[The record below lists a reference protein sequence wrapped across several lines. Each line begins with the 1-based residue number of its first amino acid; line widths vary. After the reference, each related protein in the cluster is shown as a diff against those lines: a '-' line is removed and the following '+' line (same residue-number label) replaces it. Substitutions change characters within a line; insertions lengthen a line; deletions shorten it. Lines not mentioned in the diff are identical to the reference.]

1 MTSPDQVDAPRFE
14 RRVTAGTISRVD
26 VIVPYFN
33 HGPFIEDCVASA
45 RSQSHSVD
53 RIIVVDDGSTD
64 GYSLEVLQALEAVG
78 SIEVIR
84 QPNQG
89 PSAARN
95 RGVAAST
102 ADAVVFLDG
111 DDLLT
116 PNHVEVGL
124 AALASANDSVGF
136 AYPDQ
141 QCFGTLD
148 DLAVMPPYNLYLLAN
163 RNYCGTSMVDMAVF
177 AAGHQFRE
185 DLRHGHEDWE
195 FFLRLGLLGI
205 YGTDFHGAPV
215 CWRRWGYSRSDG
227 INHRSGVYAG
237 ELREL
242 HPELF
247 EPRRM
252 IELKRVWSPALS
264 VVLAGHE
271 GRELTSAM
279 ARQTCDD
286 YEFVESRPYP
296 HVRGRW
302 VLLLDI
308 SSPANDAAKGLLEQ
322 PDLVER
328 ILRSALEMP
337 RGSALRLIG
346 GRPEGASARWQ
357 ELSGA
362 ESGLT
367 VGVVVEG
374 RRYEE
379 WLSSPPDADGENGQR
394 IQSQMTALIGVP
406 EAGQQYRWV
415 GDGRRP
421 VRPSPR
427 ADQNRTAALP
437 PPQGVTGHEA
447 TATDAGADRAE
458 RSELTKQLEESFEQ
472 ERAARWA
479 AVPLFFTAEGV
490 RRSPEPPGGY
500 EDAAEALSSRA
511 WDTWAPSFTARLDLV
526 VDHVGH
532 GLLEITY
539 DVEPSDHR
547 TSPAGLRVSLGRL
560 WTRKFPG
567 TMALYARTDVYTH
580 RVTYRLSDGPPES
593 DHEARLG
600 YVATEPLSDMVSL
613 AHQIELAV
621 AGLESVFESLTPPII
636 DIPDLGVFLEPARG
650 GNVLP
655 LQAVVRGRLAPWLY
669 GAGGLGTSLYELTLH
684 GGRTRYATHPDA
696 PIAHP
701 DVARPIALV
710 IGELGPVRP
719 DRPAPVLQEVQNADG
734 TGTAYVTGPV
744 SPDEPGQAA
753 GPPIGTF
760 ATDPGTSAPLVR
772 LHPEPP
778 LAPPPAEPGH
788 RLAIDW
794 KPLVRAGY
802 VVEGVVGYVWQ
813 PEPNQA
819 PLYCWDTEDGR
830 ERLLTLGE
838 PPQGDRS
845 RWHFQGTFGLAWQP
859 HAARHGLVNLWE
871 LRLDDRVTYAID
883 PSEFEA
889 MGYACVRVIARV
901 PLRRRP
907 GSIPLWRT
915 GPTDEL
921 RWRFT
926 TCPDEGAD
934 DGFVRQ
940 GMICFLDP
948 AHPQPADDAAVNGL
962 GDIDLA
968 KEIARGPVPF
978 GTPIYRLTGGQGRA
992 LRPSGY
998 LPVALDAIVE
1008 EVAGYLPP
1016 EDYGV
1021 RQLPIGAA
1029 RPLEAET
1036 TSPPAVGP
1044 VGDAAPLPT
1053 RRLVEP
1059 LLRRAVT
1066 YLPDDA
1072 RRALSAGWRR
1082 WNPGGRPS
1090 S

>member
-1 MTSPDQVDAPRFE
+1 MTSPDQIDAPRFQ
-14 RRVTAGTISRVD
+14 RRVKAGAISRVD
-26 VIVPYFN
+26 VIIPYFN

-64 GYSLEVLQALEAVG
+64 GYSLEILQDLEDAG

-89 PSAARN
+89 PSVARN

-111 DDLLT
+111 DDMLT

-124 AALASANDSVGF
+124 AALASADDSVGF

-205 YGTDFHGAPV
+205 YGTDFHGAPI

-227 INHRSGVYAG
+227 INHRSGIYAG

-264 VVLAGHE
+264 IVLTGVE
-271 GRELTSAM
+271 GRELASAM

-286 YEFVESRPYP
+286 YELVGSR
-296 HVRGRW
+296 HRRVRGRW
-302 VLLLDI
+302 VLLLDG
-308 SSPANDAAKGLLEQ
+308 SSTRNDAARELLQ
-322 PDLVER
+322 RPDLVER
-328 ILRSALEMP
+328 VLRSALEMP
-337 RGSALRLIG
+337 QGSALRLIG
-346 GRPEGASARWQ
+346 GRPEDASARWQ
-357 ELSGA
+357 KLSMA
-362 ESGLT
+362 DSELT

-379 WLSSPPDADGENGQR
+379 WRSSPPDADVEDGQR
-394 IQSQMTALIGVP
+394 VQSQMTALVGQP

-415 GDGRRP
+415 GNGRRP
-421 VRPSPR
+421 IRPSPR
-427 ADQNRTAALP
+427 ADQNRTTALP
-437 PPQGVTGHEA
+437 PPQAVTGHEA
-447 TATDAGADRAE
+447 TASGAG

-479 AVPLFFTAEGV
+479 AAPLFFTAEGV
-490 RRSPEPPGGY
+490 RRSPEPPRGY

-526 VDHVGH
+526 VDHLGH

-547 TSPAGLRVSLGRL
+547 TPPAGLRVSLGRL

-580 RVTYRLSDGPPES
+580 RVAYRLSAGPTES
-593 DHEARLG
+593 NHEVRLG

-621 AGLESVFESLTPPII
+621 AGLESVCESLTPPTI
-636 DIPDLGVFLEPARG
+636 DIPEPGVFLEPARG
-650 GNVLP
+650 NVLP
-655 LQAVVRGRLAPWLY
+655 PQAVIRGHLAPWLY
-669 GAGGLGTSLYELTLH
+669 GAGGLGASLYELTLH
-684 GGRTRYATHPDA
+684 GGRTRYSTHPDA
-696 PIAHP
+696 PVAHP
-701 DVARPIALV
+701 DVTRPIALV
-710 IGELGPVRP
+710 VGELGPVRP
-719 DRPAPVLQEVQNADG
+719 DRPTSVLQELQNADG
-734 TGTAYVTGPV
+734 TGTAYVTGPIG
-744 SPDEPGQAA
+744 PADNMGQAVSSPL
-753 GPPIGTF
+753 GSF
-760 ATDPGTSAPLVR
+760 STDPGASAPLVR

-778 LAPPPAEPGH
+778 LVPPPAEPGH
-788 RLAIDW
+788 RLAIEW
-794 KPLVRAGY
+794 EPLVTAGY
-802 VVEGVVGYVWQ
+802 VIEGVVGYAWQ
-813 PEPNQA
+813 PDPNQA

-871 LRLDDRVTYAID
+871 LRLGDRVTYAID
-883 PSEFEA
+883 PGEFEA
-889 MGYACVRVIARV
+889 IGYACVRVVARV

-915 GPTDEL
+915 GPINEL

-926 TCPDEGAD
+926 TCPEEGAS

-948 AHPQPADDAAVNGL
+948 AHPQPVTDGDPTASAFTL
-962 GDIDLA
+962 GTLPPGSTV
-968 KEIARGPVPF
+968 GPIPF
-978 GTPIYRLTGGQGRA
+978 GTPIYRIVD
-992 LRPSGY
+992 PSGGSPRLSPV
-998 LPVALDAIVE
+998 LPLALDAIVD
-1008 EVAGYLPP
+1008 EVAAYLAPDP
-1016 EDYGV
+1016 GLAELAAAVRARAAGSSQTEANADTTAEAPSPVGTIEAAV
-1021 RQLPIGAA
+1021 RQVAAHLPEPA
-1029 RPLEAET
+1029 RAT
-1036 TSPPAVGP
+1036 
-1044 VGDAAPLPT
+1044 
-1053 RRLVEP
+1053 
-1059 LLRRAVT
+1059 LRRARNE
-1066 YLPDDA
+1066 A
-1072 RRALSAGWRR
+1072 RQR
-1082 WNPGGRPS
+1082 WTASRSPTD
-1090 S
+1090 